1 MRRPIRLRTDYARW
15 GSTPPRDGVRFRPSA
30 DTADRLIGQGCA
42 LGLLIAV
49 LLIAGGAL

>member
-1 MRRPIRLRTDYARW
+1 MSRPIRFRTDYARW
-15 GSTPPRDGVRFRPSA
+15 PRALPRDGVRFRPAS
-30 DTADRLIGQGCA
+30 DTADRLIGWGCA